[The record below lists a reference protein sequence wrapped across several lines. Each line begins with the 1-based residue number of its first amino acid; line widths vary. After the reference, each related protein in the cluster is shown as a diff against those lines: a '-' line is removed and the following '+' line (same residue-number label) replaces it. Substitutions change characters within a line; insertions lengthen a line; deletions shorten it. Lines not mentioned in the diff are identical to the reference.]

1 MATEIQCRRRRRI
14 RRRRPS
20 VPNAWPW
27 RRGLV
32 RPKRLTPVH
41 RRKTKSIS
49 RRSASLLKPTTP
61 LPPSCPC
68 VRGGGGELDFSGP
81 RELFSSLIRPLNEEE
96 FFSKHWEREPLLIKR
111 GCSATSP
118 HSSLFSLSTLRKCV
132 KEQQITFGRH
142 VNICRYANSRRKS
155 YGEAGQRL
163 TAAALDRLWRERKA
177 TIQLFQPQQ
186 FQVR

>member
-1 MATEIQCRRRRRI
+1 MATETRRR

-27 RRGLV
+27 RRGLL
-32 RPKRLTPVH
+32 RPKRLVH
-41 RRKTKSIS
+41 RRKPKNIS
-49 RRSASLLKPTTP
+49 RSSAFQLDPTTP
-61 LPPSCPC
+61 SCPH

-81 RELFSSLIRPLNEEE
+81 RELFSSLIQPLSEEE

-118 HSSLFSLSTLRKCV
+118 HSSLFSLSALRKCV
-132 KEQQITFGRH
+132 EEQHITFGRH
-142 VNICRYANSRRKS
+142 VNICRYANGRRQS
-155 YGEAGQRL
+155 YGEEGKRL
-163 TAAALDRLWRERKA
+163 TPASLDRLWKERSA

-186 FQVR
+186 FQVSQPFEV